1 MQGDLFGNPPGNLP
15 EGFRYQAGIVPQKLQ
30 KVLLEALPGLPFK
43 PFDFHGYEGRRRV
56 VSFGWKYDFD
66 TESVR
71 KIDAIPPLLLPLRQL
86 AADFSGLPAEGLQQA
101 LVTEYDV
108 GAPIG
113 WHRDKAVFGDVVGI
127 SLLASC
133 TFRLRRK
140 RTGKWERAS
149 VILEPGSAYLLSG
162 SARSEWEHSIP
173 PVERLRYSITFREL
187 RSGIT
192 AGDRA

>member
-15 EGFRYQAGIVPQKLQ
+15 EGFRYQAGIVPRKLQ
-30 KVLLEALPGLPFK
+30 EALLEALPELPFK
-43 PFDFHGYEGRRRV
+43 PFDFHGYEGKRRV

-66 TESVR
+66 TETVR
-71 KIDAIPPLLLPLRQL
+71 RIDAIPPLLLPLRQL
-86 AADFSGLPAEGLQQA
+86 AADFAGLPAEGLQQA

-113 WHRDKAVFGDVVGI
+113 WHRDKAVFSDVVGI
-127 SLLASC
+127 SLLTSC

-140 RTGKWERAS
+140 RAGRWERTS

-162 SARSEWEHSIP
+162 AARSEWEHSIP
-173 PVERLRYSITFREL
+173 PVERLRYSVTFREL
-187 RSGIT
+187 RSGIG
-192 AGDRA
+192 AGGRA